1 MASNTFSEINNVW
14 QALDGVIASWD
25 LEKMRQELCTVSN
38 RLNEAVRNLEVKMAD
53 IDNQRL
59 AALAE
64 VDDYETS
71 FGYWYETNGPQ
82 YYRDFNGEF
91 GDVDLL
97 WCYNEETDTWIK
109 VTDQIREIKN
119 DFEDMKN
126 QRNLA
131 LDEVQHLETSRNI
144 HDRVTAQQLEE
155 YNRVIAA
162 RDTYEDEVCC
172 ASVSADLRI
181 RELEEYL
188 EASRQNYVETNEAWL
203 SVTRHAEEQEA
214 RAIKAEAELEAL
226 RRGDNSED
234 EWVQSHDDTCP
245 CDDCCEAA
253 RS

>member
-1 MASNTFSEINNVW
+1 MASNTFSEINNAW
-14 QALDGVIASWD
+14 QALDGVIANWD

-38 RLNEAVRNLEVKMAD
+38 RINEAVRNLEVEMAD

-71 FGYWYETNGPQ
+71 YGYWHETNGPQ
-82 YYRDFNGEF
+82 YYRDFNGVSPF
-91 GDVDLL
+91 H
-97 WCYNEETDTWIK
+97 WYYNEKTDTWIK
-109 VTDQIREIKN
+109 VTDEIWEIKN

-131 LDEVQHLETSRNI
+131 LDEAQHLETLWNM
-144 HDRVTAQQLEE
+144 HDEVTAQQFEE

-162 RDTYEDEVCC
+162 RDTAEDEACC
-172 ASVSADLRI
+172 ASVSANLRI
-181 RELEEYL
+181 RELENHL
-188 EASRQNYVETNEAWL
+188 EETNKALL
-203 SVTRHAEEQEA
+203 SVKRHAEEQEA

-226 RRGDNSED
+226 RGGDNSDD

-245 CDDCCEAA
+245 CDDCCEAV

>member
-1 MASNTFSEINNVW
+1 MASNTFSEINNAW
-14 QALDGVIASWD
+14 QALDGVIANWD

-38 RLNEAVRNLEVKMAD
+38 RINEAVRNLEVEMAD

-71 FGYWYETNGPQ
+71 SGYWYETNGPQ

-97 WCYNEETDTWIK
+97 WYYNEKTDTWIK
-109 VTDQIREIKN
+109 VTDEIWEIKN

-131 LDEVQHLETSRNI
+131 LDEVQHLETLRNM

-162 RDTYEDEVCC
+162 RDTAEDEACC

-181 RELEEYL
+181 QELENHL
-188 EASRQNYVETNEAWL
+188 EETNKAWL
-203 SVTRHAEEQEA
+203 SAKRHAEEQEA
-214 RAIKAEAELEAL
+214 RAIKAEAELKAL
-226 RRGDNSED
+226 RRGDDSED
-234 EWVQSHDDTCP
+234 EWAQCHDDTCP
-245 CDDCCEAA
+245 CDDCCEAV